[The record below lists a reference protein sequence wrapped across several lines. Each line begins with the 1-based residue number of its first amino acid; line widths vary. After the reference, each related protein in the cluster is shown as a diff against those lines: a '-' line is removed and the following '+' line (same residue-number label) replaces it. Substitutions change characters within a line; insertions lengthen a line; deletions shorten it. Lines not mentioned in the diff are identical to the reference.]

1 MDERTRMFRVLS
13 SLAVAMVGGGGMLFW
28 LEPESGITITLTPA
42 QYAHD
47 AVAACPTL
55 AQQWRGVTIVPIEPL
70 SQSRT
75 LTAVG
80 QREDLH
86 FLVMPD
92 GAVVAQKLWV
102 SQSNWGTQDRPSDP
116 SIIRVGMHIQAEGG
130 QIGSDQFEG
139 LRALWTTLNDRIGHS
154 GGAIPLN
161 LKFAGADRYEGL
173 GDSISADLL
182 DSQDQ
187 AKG

>member
-13 SLAVAMVGGGGMLFW
+13 SLALAMVGGGGILFW
-28 LEPESGITITLTPA
+28 LEPDSGITFTLTPS
-42 QYAHD
+42 QYAQK
-47 AVAACPTL
+47 AVSSCPTL
-55 AQQWRGVTIVPIEPL
+55 TQPWRGVTIVPID
-70 SQSRT
+70 SVASTRT

-92 GAVVAQKLWV
+92 GAVVAQSLWL
-102 SQSNWGTQDRPSDP
+102 SQSNWDVSDQGTDAP
-116 SIIRVGMHIQAEGG
+116 IIRVGMHVPGEGG
-130 QIGSDQFEG
+130 KIGADQFEG

-154 GGAIPLN
+154 GGVIPLN
-161 LKFAGADRYEGL
+161 LKFAGADVFEGL
-173 GDSISADLL
+173 QDTISADLL
-182 DSQDQ
+182 DFPSR